1 MNYLLFLFWI
11 FFMILFHYLIK
22 NDFSF
27 IQKYL
32 NKLFKYS
39 PLFKEYLKKYS
50 EMGYED
56 KILKKLK
63 EINMINDEN
72 YAKAYIS
79 DRIFLSTDGPNKIK
93 QELLNYGI
101 DEKIIEEN
109 INKIALSLVIGGSI
123 GNLIDRIVR
132 GAVVDFLDFKIFGY
146 NYPIFNLADTFIV
159 LGVFLLLISMV
170 RKDKN
175 NDRRHK

>member
-1 MNYLLFLFWI
+1 MKTDVTKTAVKENK
-11 FFMILFHYLIK
+11 K
-22 NDFSF
+22 NKMTVFCR
-27 IQKYL
+27 KV
-32 NKLFKYS
+32 K
-39 PLFKEYLKKYS
+39 
-50 EMGYED
+50 
-56 KILKKLK
+56 
-63 EINMINDEN
+63 
-72 YAKAYIS
+72 
-79 DRIFLSTDGPNKIK
+79 
-93 QELLNYGI
+93 
-101 DEKIIEEN
+101 EN

-159 LGVFLLLISMV
+159 LGVFLLLISMF